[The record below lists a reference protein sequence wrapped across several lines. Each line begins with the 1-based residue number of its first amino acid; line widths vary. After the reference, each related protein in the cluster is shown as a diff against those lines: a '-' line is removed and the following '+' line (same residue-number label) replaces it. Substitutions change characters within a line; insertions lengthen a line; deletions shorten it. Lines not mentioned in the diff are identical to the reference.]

1 MNRRE
6 FCLAVSGAA
15 TIGGAGC
22 LGAPGT
28 GTSGVANTPE
38 AAVEQYFRALDDGDR
53 AGRRAVLHS
62 ENPERARLA
71 ETTDEDLVAMA
82 DAIKIQ
88 IEEVTVIERAD
99 EQAVVSATILLSTEQ
114 GTESI
119 TDGVELRTEDG
130 RWKIYGEATV
140 RREIDAEV
148 PEDPRGVVVQ
158 YFQAVDINDIDRIRR
173 LIHTESPLARRG
185 TLDVETISRTN
196 ATVLEVTVVEEG
208 ETRAIVVVD
217 VRIVSGGSVSMQS
230 SRIELRRENGE
241 WRLWADE

>member
-6 FCLAVSGAA
+6 FCLAVSGVA
-15 TIGGAGC
+15 TTGVAGC

-28 GTSGVANTPE
+28 GASGPANTPE
-38 AAVEQYFRALDDGDR
+38 SAVEQYFRALDDGDR
-53 AGRRAVLHS
+53 DARRAVLHS

-71 ETTDEDLVAMA
+71 ETTDENLAAMA
-82 DAIKIQ
+82 DSIGIQ
-88 IEEVTVIERAD
+88 VEDVTVVERAD
-99 EQAVVSATILLSTEQ
+99 GRAVVSATILLSTDQ
-114 GTESI
+114 GTKSI
-119 TDGVELRTEDG
+119 TDGVELRPEDG

-140 RREIDAEV
+140 RREIDAAV

-173 LIHTESPLARRG
+173 LIHTESPLLSRG
-185 TLDVETISRTN
+185 TLDVDAISRTN
-196 ATVLEVTVVEEG
+196 ATVLDVTVLEEG
-208 ETRAIVVVD
+208 ETSAVVVAD
-217 VRIVSGGSVSMQS
+217 VRIVSGGSVSTQS